1 MIIDN
6 LLARF
11 KIQTKVI
18 VFIAPFVASIL
29 AVGLSGLY
37 ASNLLQSRMDVSNTI
52 LQSLTGFKEVYGG
65 MTSFLSNT
73 NEETRSA
80 LHRQLAEQ
88 ANFLRAAEDG
98 SSAEIKDAVER
109 TKIIDK
115 QVDELWTSHGQE
127 QSLRASMNADL
138 ATMTR
143 ELNGVLANATNI
155 RSTLQS
161 DEAKAKQMLR
171 EADKLNRGAN
181 VIATV
186 VTDFNKTTVP
196 EEKTA
201 AIKAAIGTLEG
212 TVKELV
218 GMATADQKMI
228 MDQLADGVKQIRAQ
242 LDIGV
247 VNETTVGAIERVVN
261 LMRPATIRLQGFA
274 SLRSRQATEVFG
286 KLDQPL
292 EQASGFLANA
302 RQIAEDAK
310 NLELE
315 MAGYVAAPSKKKL
328 ETFRDAAFRLNVS
341 TGSMSGDDKMS
352 DATRKSAKT
361 IDGLATKLDG
371 SATQL
376 LAISQ
381 QRKVAFS
388 MAEEEIGRVWTSLT
402 TFAEKQRSA
411 ADTERSKAD
420 GISLSAMVIGVLV
433 AIFAGIGL
441 VMTFKGPILGIV
453 GAMKRLAKGDMD
465 IPLEAKNRY
474 DEIGDMARALEVFK
488 ENAEERI
495 RLEASTQEQRAS
507 AEAQRHANETER
519 RELDRQIQFAVSAL
533 AGGLERLSAGD
544 ISTTIDTPFND
555 RLEQL
560 RVDFNRSMLRLR
572 DTIGGIAENV
582 AAIRGNAQQ
591 MSESAV
597 DLARRTERQAASLE
611 ETAASV
617 DEVNSNMRN
626 AVERA
631 REANGIVDK
640 TRRNTEE
647 SLVIVRNAV
656 DAMQRI
662 ENASQTI
669 GNITEVIDSISF
681 QTNLLAL
688 NAGVEAARAGEA
700 GKGFAVVAHE
710 VRELAQR
717 SAAAAKEIR
726 ELIAVSSSE
735 VAAGSSLVA
744 KTGEAL
750 AQIGTQIANVSDQV
764 GQITQA
770 TQDQSV
776 AMQQIN
782 SSVGEVDLLTQQNAA
797 MVEETSAAS
806 EQLNEET
813 DQLLTLLAQFRLESN
828 QSGSQGKRF
837 AA

>member
-80 LHRQLAEQ
+80 LYRQLAEQ

-98 SSAEIKDAVER
+98 SSAEIKDAIER

-127 QSLRASMNADL
+127 QALRAGMSTDL
-138 ATMTR
+138 GTITR
-143 ELNGVLANATNI
+143 ELNGLLANATNI

-161 DEAKAKQMLR
+161 DETKAKQMLR

-201 AIKAAIGTLEG
+201 VIKAAIGTLES

-218 GMATADQKMI
+218 ATATVDQKMI
-228 MDQLADGVKQIRAQ
+228 MDQLADGVTQIRAQ

-247 VNETTVGAIERVVN
+247 VNGTTVGAIERVVN

-274 SLRSRQATEVFG
+274 SLKSRQATEVFG

-292 EQASGFLANA
+292 EQASSFLANA

-310 NLELE
+310 NLELQ
-315 MAGYVAAPSKKKL
+315 MAGYVAAPSKAGL

-341 TGSMSGDDKMS
+341 TGSMSGDSQMS
-352 DATRKSAKT
+352 EATRKSAKA
-361 IDGLATKLDG
+361 IDSLATKLDG

-381 QRKVAFS
+381 QRTVAFS
-388 MAEEEIGRVWTSLT
+388 MAEQEIGRVWTNLT

-420 GISLSAMVIGVLV
+420 GISLSAMIIGVLV

-465 IPLEAKNRY
+465 IPLDAKNRY

-626 AVERA
+626 SVERA

-735 VAAGSSLVA
+735 VAAGASLVA

-770 TQDQSV
+770 TQDQSM

-813 DQLLTLLAQFRLESN
+813 DQLLSLLAQFRLEAN
-828 QSGSQGKRF
+828 QSKRF

>member
-65 MTSFLSNT
+65 MTSFLANT
-73 NEETRSA
+73 NDETRTA
-80 LHRQLAEQ
+80 LHRQLSEQ
-88 ANFLRAAEDG
+88 ASFLNATQDG
-98 SSAEIKDAVER
+98 NSAEMKDAIAR
-109 TKIIDK
+109 TKTISA
-115 QVDELWTSHGQE
+115 QVDELWSSHQKE
-127 QSLRASMNADL
+127 QALRARMGQDL
-138 ATMTR
+138 TTIQK
-143 ELNGVLANATNI
+143 ELNGLLANATNI
-155 RSTLQS
+155 RNTLLT
-161 DEAKAKQMLR
+161 DETKAKLLLR

-186 VTDFNKTTVP
+186 VTDFNRVTAP

-201 AIKAAIGTLEG
+201 VVKAAIGTLEA

-218 GMATADQKMI
+218 AIASVDQKMI
-228 MDQLADGVKQIRAQ
+228 IDQLAEGVTQIRTQ

-247 VNETTVGAIERVVN
+247 VNDATVGAIDRVVN

-274 SLRSRQATEVFG
+274 TVKSRQATEVFG
-286 KLDQPL
+286 QLDQPI
-292 EQASGFLANA
+292 EQATKFLATA
-302 RQIAEDAK
+302 RQIGDAAK

-315 MAGYVAAPSKKKL
+315 MAGYVAAPAKAGL
-328 ETFRDAAFRLNVS
+328 EKFRDTAFHLNVS
-341 TGSMSGDDKMS
+341 AGAMTG
-352 DATRKSAKT
+352 DATMSEAARKSAKA
-361 IDGLATKLDG
+361 IDDSATKLD
-371 SATQL
+371 SAAAEL
-376 LAISQ
+376 FALSQ
-381 QRKVAFS
+381 QRKIAFAN
-388 MAEEEIGRVWTSLT
+388 AEEEIRRVWVNLT
-402 TFAEKQRSA
+402 DFAEKQRTA

-420 GISLSAMVIGVLV
+420 GISLSAMIIGVLV

-441 VMTFKGPILGIV
+441 VLTFKGPILGIV
-453 GAMKRLAKGDMD
+453 GAMKRLAKGDVD
-465 IPLEAKNRY
+465 IALEGKNRH

-495 RLEASTQEQRAS
+495 RLEAATEEQRAS
-507 AEAQRHANETER
+507 AEAER
-519 RELDRQIQFAVSAL
+519 KSNDAERQEMDRQIQFAVSAL

-544 ISTTIDTPFND
+544 ISTTIDTPFKG

-560 RVDFNRSMLRLR
+560 RVDFNQSMLRLR
-572 DTIGGIAENV
+572 DTIGGIRENV
-582 AAIRGNAQQ
+582 GAIRDNAQQ
-591 MSESAV
+591 MSVSAV

-611 ETAASV
+611 ETAAAV

-626 AVERA
+626 AVDRA
-631 REANGIVDK
+631 REANAIVDK
-640 TRRNTEE
+640 TQRNTEE

-656 DAMQRI
+656 SAMQRI

-669 GNITEVIDSISF
+669 GSITEVIDSISF

-717 SAAAAKEIR
+717 SASAAKQIR

-735 VAAGSSLVA
+735 VEAGSSLVA

-750 AQIGTQIANVSDQV
+750 AAIGSQISHVSEQV
-764 GQITQA
+764 KQITQA

-813 DQLLTLLAQFRLESN
+813 DQLLSLLEQFRLAA
-828 QSGSQGKRF
+828 SQDTQKARF

>member
-109 TKIIDK
+109 TRIIDK

-127 QSLRASMNADL
+127 QALRASMNADL

-228 MDQLADGVKQIRAQ
+228 MEQLADGVKQIRAQ

-750 AQIGTQIANVSDQV
+750 AHIGTQIANVSDQV

>member
-6 LLARF
+6 MLARF

-98 SSAEIKDAVER
+98 SSAEIKDAIER

-127 QSLRASMNADL
+127 QALRAGMSTDL

-201 AIKAAIGTLEG
+201 VVKAAIGTLES

-218 GMATADQKMI
+218 ATATVDQKMI
-228 MDQLADGVKQIRAQ
+228 MDQLAEGVTQIRAQ

-247 VNETTVGAIERVVN
+247 VNDTTVGAIERVVN

-274 SLRSRQATEVFG
+274 SLKSRQATEVFG

-292 EQASGFLANA
+292 EQASSFLANA

-310 NLELE
+310 NLELQ
-315 MAGYVAAPSKKKL
+315 MAGYVAAPSKEKL
-328 ETFRDAAFRLNVS
+328 EAFRDAAFRLNVS
-341 TGSMSGDDKMS
+341 TGSMSGDSQMS
-352 DATRKSAKT
+352 EATRKSAKA
-361 IDGLATKLDG
+361 IDGLATKLDS

-381 QRKVAFS
+381 QRTVAFS
-388 MAEEEIGRVWTSLT
+388 MAEEEIGRVWTNLT

-420 GISLSAMVIGVLV
+420 GISLSAMIIGVLV

-465 IPLEAKNRY
+465 IPLDAKNRY

-828 QSGSQGKRF
+828 QSGNQGKRF